1 MTPAKTSQV
10 IYIALYLLY
19 NGLLTTMLVADE
31 WNGFIQER
39 KTLRLSSP
47 RGIQRSSYFLS
58 LPYRF
63 SLPLMFVSVTMH
75 WLISQSVFVIQSI
88 GVVYGTSFYRSPV
101 YDSSL
106 VGWSSIAM
114 VYSLVVGLV
123 MVVALVAI
131 GSLNKYRPLELDM
144 SLGTAAQSYT
154 MPLVCSCSAAISAA
168 CHRPD
173 EDYDSHLLP
182 VRWGFVGGTSWCFT
196 TSREVSYPKLE
207 PGAEPKAPTRNNDSK
222 ESGPELQIDIGPAF
236 EVLIRSQNDPSS
248 DDAMIIEQGPEAN
261 VTSALLRRSSDPEE
275 AGFL

>member
-1 MTPAKTSQV
+1 
-10 IYIALYLLY
+10 
-19 NGLLTTMLVADE
+19 MLVADE
-31 WNGFIQER
+31 WNGFVKER

-58 LPYRF
+58 LPYRY
-63 SLPLMFVSVTMH
+63 SLPLMFASVTMH

-123 MVVALVAI
+123 MLVAMVAI
-131 GSLNKYRPLELDM
+131 GSLNKYRPLERDK
-144 SLGTAAQSYT
+144 SHGTAGQSYT

-168 CHRPD
+168 CHRSD
-173 EDYDSHLLP
+173 EDFQSHLLP
-182 VRWGFVGGTSWCFT
+182 VRWGYDKQDYWCFT
-196 TSREVSYPKLE
+196 TSREVSYPKLV
-207 PGAEPKAPTRNNDSK
+207 PTRNNASK

-236 EVLIRSQNDPSS
+236 EVFIPIQDDPSPN
-248 DDAMIIEQGPEAN
+248 DTIIVEQGAEVN
-261 VTSALLRRSSDPEE
+261 DTSTLLRRSSADPEE
-275 AGFL
+275 AGIRSINREEILPASYAWPGT

>member
-1 MTPAKTSQV
+1 
-10 IYIALYLLY
+10 
-19 NGLLTTMLVADE
+19 MLVADE
-31 WNGFIQER
+31 WNGFVKER

-63 SLPLMFVSVTMH
+63 SLPLMFASVTMH

-131 GSLNKYRPLELDM
+131 GSLNKYRPLERDK
-144 SLGTAAQSYT
+144 SPGTGAQSYT

-168 CHRPD
+168 CHRSD
-173 EDYDSHLLP
+173 EDFQSHLLP
-182 VRWGFVGGTSWCFT
+182 VRWGYDKQDNWCFT

-207 PGAEPKAPTRNNDSK
+207 PGTQPKASTRNNDSK

-236 EVLIRSQNDPSS
+236 EVLIPSHDDPSS
-248 DDAMIIEQGPEAN
+248 DDAIIVEQGPEVN
-261 VTSALLRRSSDPEE
+261 ET
-275 AGFL
+275 